1 MGPYKFQGGGEEIN
15 ELIGRGMFIRH
26 LITLPVVKSK
36 QKAKIKCEFF
46 HQCLLESFPS
56 FLLKGSRNYTII
68 KTTSV
73 LEWIA
78 IQKVLCCSNN

>member
-46 HQCLLESFPS
+46 HQCLLMSRFHQ

-68 KTTSV
+68 KQ
-73 LEWIA
+73 LQFW
-78 IQKVLCCSNN
+78 NG